1 MAFDFLD
8 GIYPTSDSY
17 REWHISQTKRN
28 RNKWGSRGMG
38 LNQHDCEDLAS
49 EQCIAA
55 LIETDRKCENSDF
68 FQKAL
73 GGHSRY
79 GSLARKVEHRSGN
92 ANEVSTDLLEDQNCL
107 SRESFKETEE
117 QRFEFVSLVSFLTAK
132 EQEILEKRYAHR
144 YTLSEIAEKYKT
156 SIKKIKKSNGLR
168 TDRII
173 MGQKLIIWVKN

>member
-8 GIYPTSDSY
+8 DIYPTSDAYS
-17 REWHISQTKRN
+17 EWHTSQTQRN
-28 RNKWGSRGMG
+28 RNKWGSMGMG

-55 LIETDRKCENSDF
+55 LIETDRKYENSDF

-92 ANEVSTDLLEDQNCL
+92 ANEVSTDLLQDQNCL

-132 EQEILEKRYAHR
+132 EQEILEKRYALR
-144 YTLSEIAEKYKT
+144 YTLSEIAEELGLSVARVHEICKR
-156 SIKKIKKSNGLR
+156 SQAQIKEMYLAPIAA
-168 TDRII
+168 
-173 MGQKLIIWVKN
+173 

>member
-55 LIETDRKCENSDF
+55 LIETDRKYESSDF
-68 FQKAL
+68 FQKAI
-73 GGHSRY
+73 GGHSYY

-92 ANEVSTDLLEDQNCL
+92 VNETSKDFGEDQKFL
-107 SRESFKETEE
+107 SREASQGAEE
-117 QRFEFVSLVSFLTAK
+117 QRFEFVSLISFLTDI
-132 EQEILEKRYAHR
+132 EQEILEKRYALR
-144 YTLSEIAEKYKT
+144 YTLSEIAEELGLSVTRVHEICKR
-156 SIKKIKKSNGLR
+156 SQAQIKEMYLAPIAA
-168 TDRII
+168 
-173 MGQKLIIWVKN
+173 

>member
-8 GIYPTSDSY
+8 EIYPTRDSY
-17 REWHISQTKRN
+17 SEWHTRQTQRN
-28 RNKWGSRGMG
+28 RNKWGSMGMG

-92 ANEVSTDLLEDQNCL
+92 VNETSTDFLEDQKFS
-107 SRESFKETEE
+107 SRDASQETEE

-132 EQEILEKRYAHR
+132 EQEILEKRYSLR
-144 YTLSEIAEKYKT
+144 YTLSEIAEELGLSVARVHEICKR
-156 SIKKIKKSNGLR
+156 SQAQIKEMYLAPIAA
-168 TDRII
+168 
-173 MGQKLIIWVKN
+173 